1 MTTMKTTT
9 LLVCSAMKTKTLI
22 TILVILCCDLTAKA
36 QYDNGSDTLHSQYKV
51 TATTFGIG
59 TQNSLDTYLSPI
71 EYKGPELSIATET
84 IRKAKFNRNITVQ
97 NFFRINAAY
106 LNKSGH
112 ISYSGLIN
120 GNCGLHY
127 NFNILPE
134 LKILA
139 GGIADINSG
148 IVYNPKNSNNP
159 ASAKAFIDLDLSAMA
174 IYKFKIR
181 NSYLTARYQANIP
194 IAGIMFA
201 PEYGASYY
209 EMFYLGHTDGIVNF
223 TSVHNHFSIRQ
234 MLTLDFPCRYV
245 LFRIGYYWEMQQS
258 HLKHIKS
265 HTYSHSFMIGF
276 VRNIKLIRK
285 RHGKHLPANINPF

>member
-1 MTTMKTTT
+1 MKKVKLFFIAI
-9 LLVCSAMKTKTLI
+9 LL
-22 TILVILCCDLTAKA
+22 LCLGTSSSA
-36 QYDNGSDTLHSQYKV
+36 QYIDNDTLQSRYRV

-59 TQNSLDTYLSPI
+59 LQNSLDTYLSPI
-71 EYKGPELSIATET
+71 EYKGPELSIARET
-84 IRKAKFNRNITVQ
+84 IRKTRFNRNITVQ

-106 LNKSGH
+106 LNKDSR
-112 ISYSGLIN
+112 ISYSGLAN
-120 GNCGLHY
+120 WNYGLHY

-134 LKILA
+134 LKILV
-139 GGIADINSG
+139 GGLADMNGGFI
-148 IVYNPKNSNNP
+148 YNPKNSNNP

-181 NSYLTARYQANIP
+181 NYHMTARYQANIP
-194 IAGIMFA
+194 VAGAMFA
-201 PEYGASYY
+201 PEFGASYY

-223 TSVHNHFSIRQ
+223 TSFHNHFSIRQ

-245 LFRIGYYWEMQQS
+245 LFRMGYYWEMQQS

-276 VRNIKLIRK
+276 VRNIKLIRD
-285 RHGKHLPANINPF
+285 RHGKQLPTNINPF

>member
-1 MTTMKTTT
+1 MKKVKLFFIAI
-9 LLVCSAMKTKTLI
+9 LL
-22 TILVILCCDLTAKA
+22 LCLGTNSSA
-36 QYDNGSDTLHSQYKV
+36 QYIDSDTLQSRYRV

-59 TQNSLDTYLSPI
+59 LQSSLDTYLSPI
-71 EYKGPELSIATET
+71 EYKGPELSIARET
-84 IRKAKFNRNITVQ
+84 IRKTRFNRNITVQ

-106 LNKSGH
+106 LNKDSR
-112 ISYSGLIN
+112 ISYSGLANWNYGI
-120 GNCGLHY
+120 HY

-139 GGIADINSG
+139 GGLADMNG
-148 IVYNPKNSNNP
+148 GFVYNPKNSNNP

-181 NSYLTARYQANIP
+181 NYHMTARYQANIP
-194 IAGIMFA
+194 VAGVMFA
-201 PEYGASYY
+201 PEFGASYY

-223 TSVHNHFSIRQ
+223 TSFHNHFSIRQ

-245 LFRIGYYWEMQQS
+245 LFRMGYYWEMQQS

-276 VRNIKLIRK
+276 VRNIKLIRDK
-285 RHGKHLPANINPF
+285 HGKHLPANINPF